1 MSNGPLQADGT
12 VQQLNS
18 GANGMTVE
26 QFDRIYGQAKP
37 YFEYWFG
44 QAVQKTMPTWIHSM
58 LQKIIMR
65 FLDDAG
71 YESGAEVKL
80 KISGDFQPLPDV
92 CAVRPGEVELPYPTR
107 PVEVVVEIL
116 SPDDQFSQI
125 ATKCQ
130 FYGEL
135 GINHIYVVDPDT
147 RELWRWN
154 RDRPLTLVDS
164 LVSIPASAIWLEL
177 DRRIKQNR

>member
-1 MSNGPLQADGT
+1 
-12 VQQLNS
+12 
-18 GANGMTVE
+18 MTVE
-26 QFDRIYGQAKP
+26 QFDRQYGQRKP

-44 QAVQKTMPTWIHSM
+44 EAVQKSMPTWIHSL

-65 FLDDAG
+65 LLDDAG

-80 KISGDFQPLPDV
+80 KTSDDFQPLPDV
-92 CAVRPGEVELPYPTR
+92 SAVLPGNVELPYPIR

-125 ATKCQ
+125 LTKCQ

-135 GINHIYVVDPDT
+135 GIAHIYVVDPDARQVWT
-147 RELWRWN
+147 WRPN
-154 RDRPLTLVDS
+154 QPLTLVES
-164 LVSIPASAIWLEL
+164 LASIPVSAIWSEL
-177 DRRIKQNR
+177 DRRITHISEPRLD